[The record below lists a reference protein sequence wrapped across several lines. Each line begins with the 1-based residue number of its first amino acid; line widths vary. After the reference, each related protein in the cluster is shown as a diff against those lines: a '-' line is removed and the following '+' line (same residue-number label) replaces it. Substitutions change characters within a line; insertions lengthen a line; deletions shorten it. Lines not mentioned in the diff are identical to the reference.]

1 MTARNADDRILQETD
16 DKIPQ
21 QINYELKA
29 EATLRIFNRLF
40 WETDVRI
47 RSETKI
53 ILKNHNK
60 KEKT

>member
-47 RSETKI
+47 RSETNI

>member
-1 MTARNADDRILQETD
+1 MTARNVDDRILQETN

-47 RSETKI
+47 RSETNI

>member
-1 MTARNADDRILQETD
+1 MTAREADDRILQETN

-47 RSETKI
+47 RSETNI

>member
-1 MTARNADDRILQETD
+1 MTAREADDRILQETN

-21 QINYELKA
+21 QINYELRD

-47 RSETKI
+47 RSETNI

>member
-1 MTARNADDRILQETD
+1 MTAREADDRILQETN

-21 QINYELKA
+21 QINYELRD

>member
-1 MTARNADDRILQETD
+1 MTARNVDDRILQETN

-40 WETDVRI
+40 WETDVRV
-47 RSETKI
+47 RSETNI

>member
-1 MTARNADDRILQETD
+1 MTARNADDRIHRESED
-16 DKIPQ
+16 RISQ
-21 QINYELKA
+21 QINDEFQD
-29 EATLRIFNRLF
+29 EATLRIYNMLF